1 MLPAVFTVQ
10 FLLLH
15 KTQHFLTI
23 QAGFLAAL
31 WALTPLY
38 FRGSWDYGVRW
49 MGADHTRMVFT
60 EHVVG
65 LALLS
70 LVGLIAFF
78 KHSSVLAKFLNIGL
92 FCFFF
97 WGAFPILGELP

>member
-1 MLPAVFTVQ
+1 
-10 FLLLH
+10 
-15 KTQHFLTI
+15 
-23 QAGFLAAL
+23 
-31 WALTPLY
+31 
-38 FRGSWDYGVRW
+38 

-70 LVGLIAFF
+70 VIGVIAFL
-78 KHSSVLAKFLNIGL
+78 KRSSSLAKFQNIGL